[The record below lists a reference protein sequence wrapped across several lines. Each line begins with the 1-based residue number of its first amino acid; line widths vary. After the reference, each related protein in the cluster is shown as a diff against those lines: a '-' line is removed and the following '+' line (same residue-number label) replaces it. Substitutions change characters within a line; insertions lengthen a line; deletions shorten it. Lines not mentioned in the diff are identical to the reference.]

1 MRQPKKFSLA
11 LTALALSLLVTACD
25 DNVYVTEGPG
35 APYMI
40 PADRGPSFQTAEE
53 SYAERA
59 SGANAAAPMMLAK
72 SSMSIAADHAPV
84 EGEEG
89 QTRHIAETQHWRY
102 VVPAERIEPLWSAH
116 SALCIAG
123 CEITQANVSARS
135 DYAAHATLEMRIERG
150 RFDAMRSAL
159 EATQTPFE
167 RAVSREDKTLQVV
180 DLESRMSNLKTMA
193 ERLRSLVDTHG
204 GKLPDLLA
212 LERELNRVQ
221 SEIDSMQSRRR
232 VLAQETEKVRLS
244 IQYQAEPRTNIE
256 DAWSPVREAWHDM
269 ARRFNASLAD
279 LMRFVA
285 GVAPWLLIGLPAAV
299 ASWKFIRLPGRLIG
313 RLREKWKARKA
324 RPEV

>member
-1 MRQPKKFSLA
+1 MLNSKKVPLA
-11 LTALALSLLVTACD
+11 LTVLALSLLVTACD
-25 DNVYVTEGPG
+25 RNVYVTEGPG

-40 PADRGPSFQTAEE
+40 PADRGPWFEAAEQA
-53 SYAERA
+53 SAERMA
-59 SGANAAAPMMLAK
+59 GANAAAPMMLAK
-72 SSMSIAADHAPV
+72 SSISILADHAPAEM
-84 EGEEG
+84 EGV

-102 VVPAERIEPLWSAH
+102 VVPAQRIEPLWATH
-116 SALCIAG
+116 AALCTAG

-135 DYAAHATLEMRIERG
+135 DYAAHATLEMRIERA
-150 RFDAMRSAL
+150 RFDAMLSAL
-159 EATQTPFE
+159 EATKAPFE

-180 DLESRMSNLKTMA
+180 DLESRMANLKTMA
-193 ERLRSLVDTHG
+193 DRLRNLVDTHG
-204 GKLPDLLA
+204 GKLADLLA

-285 GVAPWLLIGLPAAV
+285 GVAPWLLIGLPVAV

-313 RLREKWKARKA
+313 RLREKWNARKA